1 MIFIDK
7 ETIEKQLPYSGL
19 IAALHKMLIVP
30 YTMPVRHHHFY
41 ENSEEQENTLIL
53 MPAWNREYMGIKQVI
68 VAPNNHT
75 KGLPAIYATY
85 TLIDALTGVPLAQM
99 DASGLT
105 ARRTACASALAA
117 SFLAREDTRSLLVV
131 GGGKVAEHLI
141 HAHAAVRNYDRVM
154 IWMRNKEKG
163 VQFVQE
169 QVKHGVK
176 VDLVQDLEA
185 AVRQADVI
193 STATLSRTPLIR
205 GEWVQPGTHLDLIG
219 AHTPKSREVDDD
231 AIKKSSIFVDS
242 REGALH
248 ETGEMAI
255 PIANG
260 VLDPQTIKADIVEL
274 CKKAHV
280 GRRNENEITLF
291 KSAGLAIEDLAAA
304 LLVYQSISDNHQ

>member
-7 ETIEKQLPYSGL
+7 ETIEKQLTYKGL
-19 IAALHKMLIVP
+19 IAELHNVFTVP

-41 ENSEEQENTLIL
+41 QNSDGQENTLIL
-53 MPAWNREYMGIKQVI
+53 MPAWNNEYIGIKQVV
-68 VAPNNHT
+68 VAPNNRSRD
-75 KGLPAIYATY
+75 LPAIHAQY

-117 SFLAREDTRSLLVV
+117 SFLARHDVQTLLIV

-141 HAHAAVRNYDRVM
+141 HAHAAVRNYERVLV
-154 IWMRNKEKG
+154 WMRNKERG
-163 VQFVQE
+163 SQFVREQE
-169 QVKHGVK
+169 KLGMK
-176 VDLVQDLEA
+176 VALVDDLEQ
-185 AVRQADVI
+185 AVREADVI
-193 STATLSRTPLIR
+193 STATLSSLPLVKGAWIR
-205 GEWVQPGTHLDLIG
+205 SGTHLDLIG

-260 VLDPQTIKADIVEL
+260 VLDPKTVKADIVEL
-274 CKKAHV
+274 CKKEHA
-280 GRRNENEITLF
+280 GRESDSEITLF

-304 LLVYQSISDNHQ
+304 LLVYRSMQRQ